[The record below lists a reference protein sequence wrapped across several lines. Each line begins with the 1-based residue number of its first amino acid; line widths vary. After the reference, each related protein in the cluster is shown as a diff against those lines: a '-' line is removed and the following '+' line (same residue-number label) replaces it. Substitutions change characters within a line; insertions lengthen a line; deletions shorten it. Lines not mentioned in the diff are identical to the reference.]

1 MDVLLPEGWKKGKGY
16 SHGMAETIEPGDKL
30 ITLGGLIGW
39 NGQEEFESDDFIAQ
53 CRQTLENVVAVLA
66 QAGAKPSDVMSM
78 TWYITDRQECLARQK
93 ELGAAYRATMG
104 DHFPAMAMVEVKA
117 LMEDRAKVEIE
128 TRAVLKA
135 VR

>member
-39 NGQEEFESDDFIAQ
+39 NGQEEFESDDFIEQ
-53 CRQTLENVVAVLA
+53 CRQTLENVVTVLA
-66 QAGAKPSDVMSM
+66 QAGAEPSDVMSM
-78 TWYITDRQECLARQK
+78 TWYITDKEECLARQK

-128 TRAVLKA
+128 TRAVVKNE
-135 VR
+135 R